1 MTHDERIVAG
11 GLSIDPVFHGF
22 VESELLPAIGFDSAT
37 FWAGVEAIFSDLT
50 PENRELLKIRDE
62 FQAKIDQWHRA
73 RQGTP
78 LQHAE
83 YVDFLRDIKYL
94 GGSDEFSAIG
104 VENVD
109 VEIAEIAGPQLVVP
123 VSNARFA
130 INAANARWGSLYDAL
145 YGTDVISEDN
155 GQERGSEY
163 NAIRGAAV
171 IRTATQFLDQ
181 ALPLDGVSH
190 TDVNTYGLDRSDD
203 TFRFV
208 ASLANGETREL
219 QDPEK
224 FVGFSEQGSRQAYLF
239 RNHGLHV
246 EIQVDPDHLIG
257 REATANVANVVLES
271 AITTI
276 QDCEGL
282 PQLVGADAGRSA
294 GRFLKRRQ
302 GIDSDHREGPQVY
315 SGKRRRTRFDR
326 AKLVTGAKC
335 RSPDDD

>member
-257 REATANVANVVLES
+257 REATANVANVVLEDHS
-271 AITTI
+271 
-276 QDCEGL
+276 GL
-282 PQLVGADAGRSA
+282 
-294 GRFLKRRQ
+294 
-302 GIDSDHREGPQVY
+302 
-315 SGKRRRTRFDR
+315 
-326 AKLVTGAKC
+326 
-335 RSPDDD
+335 